1 MLQNIVAELKLLHSQ
16 IEQKFENTFI
26 TKTAAKLST
35 DLRYRK
41 SQHYAAEFIVE
52 SFGDMNNDNSFI
64 SWLAQKLNYQK
75 CRLQQISK
83 AYLQSQKSKPSRSLP
98 ENTQQKIYEFWLLPE
113 NSIMSTNRQ

>member
-1 MLQNIVAELKLLHSQ
+1 MLQNIVAELKLLRSQ

-41 SQHYAAEFIVE
+41 SQHCAAAE
-52 SFGDMNNDNSFI
+52 
-64 SWLAQKLNYQK
+64 KLNYQK

-83 AYLQSQKSKPSRSLP
+83 AYLKSQKSNPSRSLP

-113 NSIMSTNRQ
+113 N